1 MVSEATPV
9 SSSWFYYS
17 GQSTFS
23 WLLVRVYAVS
33 WRMRP
38 NPCRIPS
45 SRQYSGRTL
54 KVHSTAIAGQKFL
67 GGLEGDRT
75 IGYQVMCS
83 QLQLLC
89 FRGVLSMRHI
99 ISHIFSVNQ
108 TINPHR
114 RVLPKVLCRQ
124 VKQTGVWNTCQ
135 FQTNHCQD
143 KSLTFKM

>member
-1 MVSEATPV
+1 MRPLLFPV
-9 SSSWFYYS
+9 LGSSSLHSNYS

-33 WRMRP
+33 WRMGP
-38 NPCRIPS
+38 NPCRIPP
-45 SRQYSGRTL
+45 SRQNSGRTL
-54 KVHSTAIAGQKFL
+54 KIHSIAIAGQKFL

-75 IGYQVMCS
+75 SGYQVMCS

-108 TINPHR
+108 TTINPHR
-114 RVLPKVLCRQ
+114 GVLPKALCRQ
-124 VKQTGVWNTCQ
+124 VKQTGVWNTCH
-135 FQTNHCQD
+135 FQTNH
-143 KSLTFKM
+143 